1 MKNIISSLYHGKLCD
16 SKKPLSDGLTLLET
30 ATFRMAEKELIDSFD
45 DNQKLLFSS
54 LKEFNEKILNNKLE
68 QVYALGFKT
77 GLSLALETL
86 KTEP

>member
-1 MKNIISSLYHGKLCD
+1 
-16 SKKPLSDGLTLLET
+16 
-30 ATFRMAEKELIDSFD
+30 MAEKELTDSFD

-54 LKEFNEKILNNKLE
+54 LKEFNEKILDNKLE

-77 GLSLALETL
+77 GLSLALEII